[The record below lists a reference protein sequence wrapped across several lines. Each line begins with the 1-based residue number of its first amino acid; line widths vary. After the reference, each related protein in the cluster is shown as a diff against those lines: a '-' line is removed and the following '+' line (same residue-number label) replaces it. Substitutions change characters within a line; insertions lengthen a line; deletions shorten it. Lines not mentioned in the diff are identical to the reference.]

1 MTRALD
7 TSPRPTGSRRGLLR
21 ATALLPIVLGIAG
34 GGAFLAFHHIA
45 PHAFFVIN
53 ESRSL
58 PRGLYRLSDAPIV
71 KGAIITITPPAAATA
86 YLERLGAPPDVRLL
100 KRVAAEGGDLVCRYE
115 AGLEIDRVTL
125 GVARHDRQGR
135 LLPQWRDCRVLAPGE
150 LLVLGDSPDSFDSRY
165 FGPVQRSE
173 AKGPY
178 VEAIRW

>member
-1 MTRALD
+1 MTRALH
-7 TSPRPTGSRRGLLR
+7 TSHGLMRSRRRKPL
-21 ATALLPIVLGIAG
+21 ATAMLLVGLGIAG
-34 GGAFLAFHHIA
+34 AGAFLAFHHIA
-45 PHAFFVIN
+45 PDAFFVIN

-71 KGAIITITPPAAATA
+71 KGAIITIAPPAAATA
-86 YLERLGAPPDVRLL
+86 YLERLSAPPDVRLL

-115 AGLEIDRVTL
+115 AGLEVDGVTL
-125 GVARHDRQGR
+125 GVARHDQQGR